1 MHQNE
6 DRPDRGGEAAP
17 AAATVEYA
25 GKSTDQPQNVG
36 ERARTPFFVL
46 EGEQYLPTKAS
57 RGYWSDDSIN
67 GRLIGGLI
75 GFALE
80 QAFGEPEFVPARF
93 CVDLLRLPPR
103 KPLRVETKLVRAGG
117 RLKLA
122 DAELF
127 ADDVLIARGSC
138 LFLRRS
144 AATDAPTWHTPA
156 WDAPPPDEVLTEER
170 SLPQWEL
177 RPIPPEARAMQRP
190 PSAAARAD
198 GAEFAA
204 AVNRPVLGALTP
216 FDARQAWIR
225 ETRELVG
232 GYAHTPF
239 TRIAAV
245 ADFASPLAN
254 SSESSIDFINTDI
267 TLYLHRLPATEWLG
281 FDLVKHHAS
290 DGIAIGE
297 CWLYDE
303 AGALGTVTVAALAQR
318 RR

>member
-1 MHQNE
+1 MQQDDAGHANNAENQ
-6 DRPDRGGEAAP
+6 P
-17 AAATVEYA
+17 AAATPD
-25 GKSTDQPQNVG
+25 GT
-36 ERARTPFFVL
+36 ERPRTPFFQFD
-46 EGEQYLPTKAS
+46 GERYIPTKAS
-57 RGYWSDDSIN
+57 RGYWSADSIN
-67 GRLIGGLI
+67 GRLIGGLL

-93 CVDLLRLPPR
+93 CVDLLRLPPQA
-103 KPLRVETKLVRAGG
+103 PLRIETKLVRAGG

-127 ADDVLIARGSC
+127 ADDVLIARANC

-144 AATDAPTWHTPA
+144 ANTEAPTWHTPA
-156 WDAPPPDEVLTEER
+156 WDAPPPDQTVTEER

-177 RPIPPEARAMQRP
+177 RPIPPEARERPRP
-190 PSAAARAD
+190 PSSSVPKD
-198 GAEFAA
+198 AESASA
-204 AVNRPVLGALTP
+204 TVNRPVLGALTP
-216 FDARQAWIR
+216 FEARQAWIR

-232 GYAHTPF
+232 GHTHTPF
-239 TRIAAV
+239 TRVAAV

-267 TLYLHRLPATEWLG
+267 TLYLHRLPEAEWLG

-303 AGALGTVTVAALAQR
+303 AGAIGTATVAALAQR

>member
-1 MHQNE
+1 LSQ
-6 DRPDRGGEAAP
+6 DGGERP
-17 AAATVEYA
+17 
-25 GKSTDQPQNVG
+25 
-36 ERARTPFFVL
+36 RTPFFVR
-46 EGEQYLPTKAS
+46 EGEQFIPTKAS
-57 RGYWSDDSIN
+57 RGYWSADSLN
-67 GRLIGGLI
+67 GRVVGGLL

-80 QAFGEPEFVPARF
+80 EAFGEPDFIPARF
-93 CVDLLRLPPR
+93 CVDLLRLPPMA
-103 KPLRVETKLVRAGG
+103 PLRVESKLARAGG

-127 ADDVLIARGSC
+127 AGETLIARANC
-138 LFLRRS
+138 LFLRKS
-144 AATDAPTWHTPA
+144 ADTEAPTWHTPA
-156 WDAPPPDEVLTEER
+156 WDAPSPHELITEER

-177 RPIPPEARAMQRP
+177 RPIPSEARERPRP
-190 PSAAARAD
+190 PSSALQPAS
-198 GAEFAA
+198 GGSGSEQ
-204 AVNRPVLGALTP
+204 VNRPVLGVLTP
-216 FDARQAWIR
+216 FEARQAWTR

-239 TRIAAV
+239 TRVAA
-245 ADFASPLAN
+245 ASDFASPLAN

-267 TLYLHRLPATEWLG
+267 TVYLHRLPAAEWLG